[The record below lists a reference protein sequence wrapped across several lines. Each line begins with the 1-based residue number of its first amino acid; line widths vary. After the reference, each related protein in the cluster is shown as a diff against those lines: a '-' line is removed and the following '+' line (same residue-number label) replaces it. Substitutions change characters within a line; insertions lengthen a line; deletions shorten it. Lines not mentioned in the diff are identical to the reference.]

1 MPKPIHIE
9 VKRGTT
15 LQSGEYF
22 SVNEVV
28 PDGITYAQLL
38 AGIADDTYTLRSLV
52 NKTFKGQIRDRANAA
67 LKADL
72 VFTVVDDKMKFS
84 VPASVTETWP
94 NNTATF
100 FYDAIETD
108 TVTGLVKVV
117 AEGTIGV
124 IPTITLE

>member
-38 AGIADDTYTLRSLV
+38 AGIANNTYTLRSLV
-52 NKTFKGQIRDRANAA
+52 NKTFKGQIRDRANAS

-72 VFTVVDDKMKFS
+72 VFTVADNKMKFS

-94 NNTATF
+94 NTAATF
-100 FYDAIETD
+100 FYDALETD

>member
-1 MPKPIHIE
+1 MPKPIHID

-38 AGIADDTYTLRSLV
+38 AGIADATYTLRSLAD
-52 NKTFKGQIRDRANAA
+52 KEYKGQIRDRANAA

-94 NNTATF
+94 NTTATF

-108 TVTGLVKVV
+108 TVTGLVKVA